1 MKDLYGEEYATTHY
15 IEQWEK
21 EVLDYDLN
29 FYVRRPEYLSGLPED
44 KQLEIANSLS
54 YVRRYCQMPLKILKA
69 QELVGGEEAMDRI
82 LRELFSREPDPAYPY
97 LTYEDFLNACG
108 LREEDLNS

>member
-1 MKDLYGEEYATTHY
+1 
-15 IEQWEK
+15 
-21 EVLDYDLN
+21 
-29 FYVRRPEYLSGLPED
+29 
-44 KQLEIANSLS
+44 
-54 YVRRYCQMPLKILKA
+54 
-69 QELVGGEEAMDRI
+69 MDRI